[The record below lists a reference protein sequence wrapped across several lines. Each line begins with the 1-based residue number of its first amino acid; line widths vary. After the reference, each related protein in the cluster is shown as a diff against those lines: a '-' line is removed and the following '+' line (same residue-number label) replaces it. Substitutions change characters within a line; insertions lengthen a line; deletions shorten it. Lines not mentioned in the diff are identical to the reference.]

1 MWVLS
6 HFNHCQRSQ
15 SNQEQGSLCCS
26 LPCFHVLL
34 CTQYG
39 PLQCFF
45 GKLKEIGVLRPIFL
59 FSCDYILVLCPTL
72 ATLAPLFVHTKIENW
87 YLIYL
92 CALQHNLQTTGRETV
107 LAMIKTISSSAAGQW
122 PITLFEKRFLN
133 TCYSLFKVFWFSILA
148 LDFVLL
154 DVQTYYETLYNINN
168 SEPEIKCLN
177 STILKVIL
185 NPEVALHKQIS
196 TSTITEIV
204 LRI

>member
-1 MWVLS
+1 MVLRKFS
-6 HFNHCQRSQ
+6 EISNNKPIFSQYNIFYIYEYFFFQCEFYLNHCQRSQ

-92 CALQHNLQTTGRETV
+92 CALQHNLQTIGRETV

-122 PITLFEKRFLN
+122 PIYSVWKKVNKHMLLPVQSFLIFYFSFRLCSTWCADILWNTL
-133 TCYSLFKVFWFSILA
+133 
-148 LDFVLL
+148 
-154 DVQTYYETLYNINN
+154 
-168 SEPEIKCLN
+168 
-177 STILKVIL
+177 
-185 NPEVALHKQIS
+185 
-196 TSTITEIV
+196 
-204 LRI
+204 